1 MYKYVKRWLDI
12 VISIVILALGL
23 IPMALVALLIKL
35 DSPGPVLF
43 KQQRYGKNKK
53 AFKIYKFRTMNT
65 NTPRNVSTYN
75 LVNSE
80 QYITGVGHLL
90 RKFGID
96 EIPQLFNI
104 LKGEMSFIGP
114 RPVILS
120 EQELIKERDRYNA
133 NTVLP
138 GISGWAQANGRDE
151 LHPIK
156 KAQLDGYY
164 VAHFGLLMDIKCVL
178 RTIAIIFSSKGF
190 CEGETNFVKNTM
202 LGEANES
209 KTH

>member
-80 QYITGVGHLL
+80 QYITGVGHLT
-90 RKFGID
+90 
-96 EIPQLFNI
+96 
-104 LKGEMSFIGP
+104 
-114 RPVILS
+114 
-120 EQELIKERDRYNA
+120 RDRRA
-133 NTVLP
+133 SCRERV
-138 GISGWAQANGRDE
+138 
-151 LHPIK
+151 
-156 KAQLDGYY
+156 
-164 VAHFGLLMDIKCVL
+164 
-178 RTIAIIFSSKGF
+178 
-190 CEGETNFVKNTM
+190 
-202 LGEANES
+202 
-209 KTH
+209 